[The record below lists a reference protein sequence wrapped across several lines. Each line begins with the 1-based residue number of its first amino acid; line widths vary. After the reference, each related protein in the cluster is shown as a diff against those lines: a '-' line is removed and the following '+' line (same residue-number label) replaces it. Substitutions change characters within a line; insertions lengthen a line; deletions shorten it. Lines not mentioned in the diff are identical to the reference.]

1 MKVSSRSAAPRLR
14 YHQDAYR
21 FVFDALQF
29 AQDKLKRPRPRN
41 PDDQHAHITGQELC
55 AGVRELAVKRFG
67 LLAKTVFAHWGVKS
81 TTDFGRIVFEL
92 IERGEMRKTDRDSLD
107 DFVDVYD
114 FEDAFD
120 RDYAIDTSPAFR
132 R

>member
-55 AGVRELAVKRFG
+55 IGIRELAVKRFG

-92 IERGEMRKTDRDSLD
+92 IERGEMRKTERDSLD

>member
-1 MKVSSRSAAPRLR
+1 MKVSSRAAAPRLR

-29 AQDKLKRPRPRN
+29 SQDQLKRPRPRN

-55 AGVRELAVKRFG
+55 EGIRALAVKRFG
-67 LLAKTVFAHWGVKS
+67 LLSRTVFAHWGVKS

-92 IERGEMRKTDRDSLD
+92 IERGEMRKTERDTLD
-107 DFVDVYD
+107 DFVDIYD
-114 FEDAFD
+114 FDEAFD
-120 RDYAIDTSPAFR
+120 RAYAIDTSPAFR

>member
-55 AGVRELAVKRFG
+55 VGIRELAVKRFG

-92 IERGEMRKTDRDSLD
+92 IERGEMRKTERDSLD